1 MGHGK
6 ETPRQKMIGMMY
18 LVLTALLALNVSA
31 EVLNAF
37 ALVDEALRKSYES
50 IHKKSES
57 IYAKF
62 DEAIKDPSQKAKT
75 EKWKIEADS
84 VRAKTDRLFS
94 YIDTVKNELVYIAEG
109 EQSPYLLSGGD
120 VQQLQAKGNLD
131 IGGQVM
137 VLQGGGMVL
146 KKLINAYDSTLIDII
161 IRNAPK
167 GDTSR
172 YSSLIKG
179 IKNTLKTDSI
189 RGTERMVPWEA
200 GSFEHLPLAAVLTML
215 SKTQTDVRNAEADI
229 LNFLYGQID
238 AGSWKFNKLEAIVNA
253 KSNYVLVGSKY
264 EAEVFIAASDSTT
277 EPEIVLNGGTKLAIK
292 EGKGQYS
299 QTPSSAGF
307 TKWGGVIK
315 MESPVSGEILQFP
328 FNAEFQAAESE
339 LVVSPT
345 KMNVFY
351 IGVDNPVSIS
361 VAGVPADKLMP
372 SIEGGGSITKVKG
385 SDYIVRVKQAG
396 DAFVTVN
403 AKFDDGST
411 KNMGKRKFRV
421 KRVPDPVAKVAGLKG
436 GEISKSLLM
445 AQQGVKAELENFDFD
460 LTFNIVGFT
469 VSATVQGYEEE
480 QKSNSAAFTAG
491 QKDLMKKVGTG
502 RKLYIEDI
510 KARGPDGQVR
520 DLSTISFKLK

>member
-31 EVLNAF
+31 EILNAF

-50 IHKKSES
+50 IHKKSEA

-62 DEAIKDPSQKAKT
+62 DEAVKDPSQKAKT
-75 EKWKIEADS
+75 EKWKVEADS
-84 VRAKTDRLFS
+84 VRAKTDRLFNYMDS
-94 YIDTVKNELVYIAEG
+94 VIFELVRAAEG
-109 EQSPYLLSGGD
+109 PESPYVASGGD
-120 VQQLQAKGNLD
+120 VHSLQAKDNSNV
-131 IGGQVM
+131 GGEIM
-137 VLQGGGMVL
+137 ILKGGGLKL
-146 KKLINAYDSTLIDII
+146 KKLINSYDSTLVDII
-161 IRNAPK
+161 VRNAVK

-172 YSSLIKG
+172 YSSLIRS
-179 IKNTLKTDSI
+179 IRNTLRTDSI
-189 RGTERMVPWEA
+189 RGQEGNVPWES
-200 GSFEHLPLAAVLTML
+200 GVFEHLPLAAVLTMV
-215 SKTQTDVRNAEADI
+215 SKSQTDVRNAEADI

-253 KSNYVLVGSKY
+253 KSNYVLVGTKY

-277 EPEIVLNGGTKLAIK
+277 EPEILLNGGSKLPIK

-299 QTPSSAGF
+299 QTPSNAGF

-361 VAGVPADKLMP
+361 VAGVPADKLIP
-372 SIEGGGSITKVKG
+372 SIEGGGSINIVKG
-385 SDYIVRVKQAG
+385 SDYVVRVKQAG
-396 DAFVTVN
+396 EAFVTVS
-403 AKFDDGST
+403 AKFDDGT
-411 KNMGKRKFRV
+411 TRNMGKRF
-421 KRVPDPVAKVAGLKG
+421 
-436 GEISKSLLM
+436 
-445 AQQGVKAELENFDFD
+445 
-460 LTFNIVGFT
+460 
-469 VSATVQGYEEE
+469 
-480 QKSNSAAFTAG
+480 
-491 QKDLMKKVGTG
+491 KKLAHGTT
-502 RKLYIEDI
+502 RCE
-510 KARGPDGQVR
+510 
-520 DLSTISFKLK
+520 S